1 MRRFDPSRPNQI
13 RLRTMHS
20 IKSSAAS
27 FFEEAFFQSTLTYIH
42 PTASV
47 GPDVIL
53 GNNVKIGPGAV
64 IVGNVTIEDN
74 TRVYPYVIIG
84 FPAQNLTT
92 KKSLGTILIK
102 KNCELREFVT
112 IHASKYE
119 DGQTVIGNNNY
130 LMNYAHVA
138 HDCILEDNVTL
149 INNVT
154 LGGHTYI
161 ERNSFLMA
169 GAATHQ
175 FCRIGKYV
183 TLAPFSGI
191 RQDLPP
197 FGLYDGRPAGFSGLN
212 LVGLRRAG
220 LTQETLSASKKITK
234 LFYFEKKSL
243 NDIEATINTEK
254 LSSNEQVQ
262 AFMTFIK
269 NSSRGVSRATTIS
282 ITQEESS
289 SL

>member
-1 MRRFDPSRPNQI
+1 MQY
-13 RLRTMHS
+13 L
-20 IKSSAAS
+20 KSSEAS
-27 FFEEAFFQSTLTYIH
+27 FFEEAFFQSTEAYIH
-42 PTASV
+42 PTATV
-47 GPDVIL
+47 GSSVIL
-53 GNNVKIGPGAV
+53 GKNVKVGAGSV

-74 TRVYPYVIIG
+74 TRIYPYVIIG

-119 DGQTVIGNNNY
+119 DGQTIIGNNCY
-130 LMNYAHVA
+130 LMNYTHVA

-149 INNVT
+149 INNVM
-154 LGGHTYI
+154 LGGHTHI
-161 ERNSFLMA
+161 ERNAFLMA

-220 LTQETLSASKKITK
+220 LTQATLSALKKITK
-234 LFYFEKKSL
+234 LFYLEKKSL
-243 NDIEATINTEK
+243 DAIETIIN
-254 LSSNEQVQ
+254 NEQLNNDEHVQ
-262 AFMTFIK
+262 AFITFVK
-269 NSSRGVSRATTIS
+269 NSPRGVSRASTIS
-282 ITQEESS
+282 INQEESS

>member
-1 MRRFDPSRPNQI
+1 M
-13 RLRTMHS
+13 LY
-20 IKSSAAS
+20 IKSSEAS
-27 FFEEAFFQSTLTYIH
+27 LFEEAFFQSTQTYIH

-47 GPDVIL
+47 GPQVTL
-53 GNNVKIGPGAV
+53 GNNVKIGAGAV
-64 IVGNVTIEDN
+64 IVGKVTIEDN
-74 TRVYPYVIIG
+74 TRIYPYVMIG
-84 FPAQNLTT
+84 FPAQNLAT
-92 KKSLGTILIK
+92 KQSLGTILIK

-112 IHASKYE
+112 IHASKYD
-119 DGQTVIGNNNY
+119 DGETLIGNNCY

-149 INNVT
+149 VNNVM

-161 ERNSFLMA
+161 EKNAFLMA
-169 GAATHQ
+169 GSATHQ

-220 LTQETLSASKKITK
+220 LSQETLSALKKITK
-234 LFYFEKKSL
+234 LFYLEKKSL
-243 NDIEATINTEK
+243 ETIETIINAEV
-254 LSSNEQVQ
+254 LNSNEHLQ
-262 AFMTFIK
+262 AFITFIK
-269 NSSRGVSRATTIS
+269 NSSRGVSRASTIS
-282 ITQEESS
+282 ITNKEESL